1 MLVTSLEKNIY
12 FRGYLPNLSNKL
24 SVVNISRNQ
33 RVAGISKYG
42 ITSMLKLGY
51 MGILNSSPNKVH
63 VYFKYLLSIFLFSL
77 GPVLLYMILWD
88 ILNYSGEILTKYIV
102 ATYLILM
109 AIFGIGLP
117 IFLGR
122 IKQQVRLAKI
132 RNVESLA

>member
-1 MLVTSLEKNIY
+1 
-12 FRGYLPNLSNKL
+12 
-24 SVVNISRNQ
+24 
-33 RVAGISKYG
+33 
-42 ITSMLKLGY
+42 
-51 MGILNSSPNKVH
+51 
-63 VYFKYLLSIFLFSL
+63 
-77 GPVLLYMILWD
+77 LLYMILWD

-122 IKQQVRLAKI
+122 IKQQVILAKI